1 MTDCTQPD
9 LARSALL
16 TIDVQNDF
24 TMPGA
29 PAEIAGT
36 YQLLPIFYV
45 IAQAYRRAN
54 LPIIHVVRLYLPDG
68 SNAELCR
75 RNFLSSGTSL
85 VCPGT
90 DGAELV
96 DALKPTLTIQ
106 LDPDRLL
113 KKHLQ
118 PIAENEW
125 IMYKPRWGAFYKT
138 PLEDHLAKLALTSL
152 TVIGCNYPNCPRTTI
167 YEASE
172 RDFRICLVE
181 DAVSG
186 LDERGCQEM
195 DNIGVH
201 VLSNEEVLT
210 QLSQL
215 VVDFI

>member
-1 MTDCTQPD
+1 MTDYTLPH

-24 TMPGA
+24 VMPGA

-36 YQLLPIFYV
+36 HRLLPV
-45 IAQAYRRAN
+45 LGSIAHAYRCAH

-75 RNFLSSGTSL
+75 KTRIASGASL
-85 VCPGT
+85 VCPGS

-96 DALKPTLTIQ
+96 DALKPT
-106 LDPDRLL
+106 PAVRMEPNRLL
-113 KKHLQ
+113 QNYLQ
-118 PIAENEW
+118 PVAEKEW

-138 PLEDHLAKLALTSL
+138 PLEHHLAKLRVTSL
-152 TVIGCNYPNCPRTTI
+152 TIIGCNYPNCPRTTV

-172 RDFRICLVE
+172 RDFRICVVE

-186 LDERGCQEM
+186 LDEKGCQEM
-195 DNIGVH
+195 GNIGVH
-201 VLSNEEVLT
+201 VLPSAALLA
-210 QLSQL
+210 QLSL
-215 VVDFI
+215 L